1 MKDIIFKNKFT
12 EVEVSSKELT
22 PKQIEILKK
31 SNIWE
36 EKTDEKYL
44 WDIRK
49 KLEMHYGRNN

>member
-1 MKDIIFKNKFT
+1 MKDIIFINKFT

-22 PKQIEILKK
+22 PKQIEIFKK

-36 EKTDEKYL
+36 EKTDGKDL

-49 KLEMHYGRNN
+49 K